1 MTQLYRPHADYIHHR
16 YDQPTLP
23 QNNRWD
29 RSGSGGGGNKR
40 WDNNRSGGGGGGNW
54 SNDQGRAESDEP
66 ADWSKP
72 LPKNEKQ
79 ER

>member
-1 MTQLYRPHADYIHHR
+1 MQ
-16 YDQPTLP
+16 

-29 RSGSGGGGNKR
+29 RSGSGGGNRR
-40 WDNNRSGGGGGGNW
+40 WDNNRSSGNGW
-54 SNDQGRAESDEP
+54 NDNSRVPQDDSP

-72 LPKNEKQ
+72 LPKNEKI